1 MVGMTSSVLR
11 GREWSRADLAELP
24 DDGHRYEVVD
34 GALVVTPAPLAA
46 HQDALTGI
54 FRQLLS
60 GSPSG
65 LRVLVAPLDVTLDDR
80 TVVQPDLLVARRD
93 RIERRGVR
101 GRPELA
107 VEILSPGSQVVDRN
121 LKFERYERAGTPA
134 YWLADPDELTL
145 TAYELAEGRF
155 VEVAHVAGRESWTAR
170 VPYEVTITPSAWL
183 V

>member
-11 GREWSRADLAELP
+11 GREWSRADLADLP

-34 GALVVTPAPLAA
+34 GALVVTPSPVFG
-46 HQDALTGI
+46 HQQCQMGLI
-54 FRQLLS
+54 RQLLS
-60 GSPSG
+60 TCPAY
-65 LRVLVAPLDVTLDDR
+65 LTLLAAPFDVVLDDR

-107 VEILSPGSQVVDRN
+107 VEILSPGSRVVDRN

-155 VEVAHVAGRESWTAR
+155 VEVAHVTGRESRGPRGCRTR
-170 VPYEVTITPSAWL
+170 
-183 V
+183 